1 MKPSLRL
8 LLCAALFP
16 PVASCS
22 LRQPA
27 VVTQDYALKLP
38 APSAGPA
45 GARGITVMPFTA
57 APPASGQML
66 LYRTGDFRYES
77 DFYNRFL
84 APPPQVLTGELRQW
98 LAGSK
103 AGAVRDPGSPLA
115 SDLIVQPRLHEL
127 YADYRDVG
135 NPRAVVAMDIVLIGR
150 TDSGDRQLFRRIY
163 RREVPMKGVSPA
175 DAVEAWGKGA
185 GWIFSEFTGDMRRA
199 GT

>member
-8 LLCAALFP
+8 LFCAALCLP
-16 PVASCS
+16 AASCS

-38 APSAGPA
+38 APSPGPA
-45 GARGITVMPFTA
+45 GTRGIAVMPFTA
-57 APPASGQML
+57 APSASGQML

-84 APPPQVLTGELRQW
+84 ASPPQVLTGELRRW

-103 AGAVRDPGSPLA
+103 AGMVREPGSPLA
-115 SDLIVQPRLHEL
+115 ADLIVQPRLNEI
-127 YADYRDVG
+127 YADYRDIK
-135 NPRAVVAMDIVLIGR
+135 NPRAVVAMDIVLIER
-150 TDSGDRQLFRRIY
+150 ANAGDRQLFNRTY

-175 DAVEAWGKGA
+175 DAVEGLGKGT
-185 GWIFSEFTGDMRRA
+185 GQIFSEFTGELRRA